1 MKPIINNSVI
11 AQQIDEKLQKSFALH
26 NAGQI
31 EQAKALYEEIL
42 KIDPGNFDSIQLL
55 GVIATQKKDW
65 SKALQMYDQALVIMP
80 RNATV
85 LRNKGIVLYE
95 LKCLEEAL
103 QNYEKAIEFKSD
115 YYEAF
120 YNRGVVLQELK
131 RFDEAL
137 LSYEKA
143 IEFKGDYFVAYS
155 NRGLVLQEL
164 NLLEEALQSYE
175 KAIEFKPDFSVAHS
189 NRGNVLKEIK
199 RFEQALQSYRLA
211 IKFKPNFSEA
221 YYNQGVALQELKLF
235 DEALKSYDKAIEFK
249 SDYLD
254 AYFNRGL
261 VLQQLKR
268 LDEALVNYKEL
279 IELKPDYEYI
289 FGTQLHAKM
298 HICDWR
304 EFDTNVETLLQ
315 LIRNNNKASLSF
327 ALLSLTDSLP
337 LQLKNSEI
345 FINDKHPN
353 KNLCVSIPKYQ
364 RKNRIKVG
372 YYSAD
377 FHNHATSILIAE
389 LFELHDK
396 VNFEIIAFSFG
407 PDSNDEMR
415 QRVANAFDKFIDV
428 RSKNDKDVAL
438 MSREMFIDI
447 AVDLKG
453 FTTDSRVGIFS
464 YRAAPIQVS
473 YLGYPG
479 TMAAKYIDYIIADKT
494 LIPIYNQKY
503 YSEKVIYLPNSYQ
516 INDRQRKIADTV
528 FSKEELGL
536 PNEGF
541 IFCCFN
547 NSYKITPII
556 FDVWMRI
563 LKDVKGSVLWLFE
576 DNEFSALNLQSE
588 AKSRG
593 VIEDRIIFAKRI
605 NHPEHLARLKVA
617 DLFLDTFPYNAHTT
631 ASDALWVGLP
641 VLTCYG
647 ESFASRVA
655 ASLLSAIEVP
665 ELITNTH
672 TDYVNTAIEL
682 ATNPIKLKAI
692 KDKLK
697 RNRFTT
703 PLFDTPT
710 FTKQIEAAYSQIYER
725 YHNDLTTDHIFIKA

>member
-1 MKPIINNSVI
+1 MKPKINNPVI
-11 AQQIDEKLQKSFALH
+11 IQQIDEKLHKSFALH
-26 NAGQI
+26 NQGQI
-31 EQAKALYEEIL
+31 EQAKALYEAIL

-65 SKALQMYDQALVIMP
+65 SKALEMYVQALVIMP

-85 LRNKGIVLYE
+85 FHNKGIVLQE
-95 LKCLEEAL
+95 LKRFDEAL
-103 QNYEKAIEFKSD
+103 LSYEKAIEFKSD

-131 RFDEAL
+131 LFDEAL

-155 NRGLVLQEL
+155 NRGLVLQEH
-164 NLLEEALQSYE
+164 NLLEDALQSYE

-189 NRGNVLKEIK
+189 NRGNVLKELK

-221 YYNQGVALQELKLF
+221 YYNQGVTLQELKLF
-235 DEALKSYDKAIEFK
+235 DEAIKSYDKAIEFK

-254 AYFNRGL
+254 AYFNRGI

-279 IELKPDYEYI
+279 IELKPDYEYL

-304 EFDTNVETLLQ
+304 EFETNVETLLK

-337 LQLKNSEI
+337 VQLKNSEI
-345 FINDKHPN
+345 LINDKHPN

-364 RKNRIKVG
+364 RKNKIKVG

-377 FHNHATSILIAE
+377 FHNHATCILMAE

-396 VNFEIIAFSFG
+396 INFEIIAFSFG

-415 QRVANAFDKFIDV
+415 QRVTKAFDKFIDV

-479 TMAAKYIDYIIADKT
+479 TMAAKYIDYIIADTT
-494 LIPIYNQKY
+494 LIPVYNQKY
-503 YSEKVIYLPNSYQ
+503 YSEKIIYLPNSYQ
-516 INDRQRKIADTV
+516 VNDRQRKIADTV

-536 PNEGF
+536 PKEGF

-556 FDVWMRI
+556 FDGWMRI
-563 LKDVKGSVLWLFE
+563 LKAVEGSVLWLLE
-576 DNEFSALNLQSE
+576 DNEFSALNLQRE

-605 NHPEHLARLKVA
+605 NLPEHLARLKVA
-617 DLFLDTFPYNAHTT
+617 DLFIDTFPYNAHTT
-631 ASDALWVGLP
+631 ASDALWAGLP

-665 ELITNTH
+665 ELITTTH

-692 KDKLK
+692 KDKLEK
-697 RNRFTT
+697 NKLTT
-703 PLFDTPT
+703 ALFDTPR
-710 FTKQIEAAYSQIYER
+710 FTKHIEAAYIQMYER
-725 YHNDLTTDHIFIKA
+725 YQADLPLNYIYIED